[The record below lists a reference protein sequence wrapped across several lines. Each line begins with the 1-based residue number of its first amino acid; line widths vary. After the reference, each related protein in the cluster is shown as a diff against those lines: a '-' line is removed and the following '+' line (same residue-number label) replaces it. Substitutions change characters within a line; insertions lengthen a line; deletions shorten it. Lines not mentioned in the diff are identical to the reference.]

1 MIQDVEGDILD
12 AEVDALVNP
21 VNCVGVMGAG
31 LAKRFKDAYPT
42 NYLIYRD
49 ACRNGLVT
57 PGRVLSWK
65 HPVKDLRIFNFPTK
79 LDWRDPS
86 QPEYIERGLASL
98 VFTVEE
104 LDIRSIA
111 IPQLGCGLG
120 GLDWS
125 DVRPM
130 IVAAFD
136 RVPSAFD
143 VRVLLYT
150 PEKIMVGSR

>member
-1 MIQDVEGDILD
+1 MILDVEGDILL
-12 AEVDALVNP
+12 AAVDALVNP

-31 LAKRFKDAYPT
+31 LARRFKEEYPD
-42 NYLIYRD
+42 NYRLYRD
-49 ACRNGLVT
+49 ACRHGLVT
-57 PGRVLSWK
+57 PGRVLSWM
-65 HPVKDLRIFNFPTK
+65 HPTNYLRIFNFPTK

-86 QPEYIERGLASL
+86 RLEYIERGLASL

-120 GLDWS
+120 GLSWS
-125 DVRPM
+125 DVRPL

-136 RVPSAFD
+136 RVPD

-150 PEKIMVGSR
+150 PKVEEAP